1 MNEKWGFIILIVLSG
16 ILAIVGI
23 SLLSI
28 IQIGNETLKIQ
39 KDIDRYKTTIV
50 KHINK
55 IEHNH
60 AEALLKTQV
69 LSSKYN
75 LR

>member
-1 MNEKWGFIILIVLSG
+1 MNEKWGFIILVVLSG

-28 IQIGNETLKIQ
+28 IQIGNETLKIE
-39 KDIDRYKTTIV
+39 KDIDRYKTTIA
-50 KHINK
+50 KHIHK

-60 AEALLKTQV
+60 TEVLLKTQV
-69 LSSKYN
+69 LSAKYN